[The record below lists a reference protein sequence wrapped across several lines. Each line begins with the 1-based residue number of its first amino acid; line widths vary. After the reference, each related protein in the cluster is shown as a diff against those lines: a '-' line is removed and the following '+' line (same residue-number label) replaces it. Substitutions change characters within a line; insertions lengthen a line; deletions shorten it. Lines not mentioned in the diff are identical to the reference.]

1 MSIHPSAMI
10 DPKAVLGRNVTVGPF
25 AVIDESVELGEGCVI
40 GPHAVILRH
49 VTMGEGNR
57 VHAGAVIGD
66 LPQDLAFKGEPSY
79 VKIGQRNTFREGV
92 TIHRGTKPGT
102 TTEIGNDC
110 FLMGHT
116 HVAHN
121 CRLGNRVITVNGA
134 VLGGYVEVGDRA
146 FISAHVM
153 VHQFVKIGGG
163 VMIGGAA
170 GLSKDVPP
178 YCLVESMARNCVQGL
193 NVVGARRAGLSAEDR
208 RQIKEAFKM
217 LYLSELNV
225 SQALERM
232 KARFSCGPA
241 AEFTAFVERS
251 GRGICR
257 YSGSREGEANESGA
271 E

>member
-1 MSIHPSAMI
+1 MNIHPSAVI
-10 DPKAVLGRNVTVGPF
+10 DPKAVLGRDVTVGPF
-25 AVIDESVELGEGCVI
+25 AFIDESVEIGEGCVI
-40 GPHAVILRH
+40 GPHAAILRH

-79 VKIGQRNTFREGV
+79 VKIGRRNTFREGL

-102 TTEIGNDC
+102 TTEIGDDC
-110 FLMGHT
+110 FLMGHV

-121 CRLGNRVITVNGA
+121 CKLGNRVIAVNGA
-134 VLGGYVEVGDRA
+134 VFGGYVEVGDRA
-146 FISAHVM
+146 FFSAHVM

-163 VMIGGAA
+163 AMVGGAA

-178 YCLVESMARNCVQGL
+178 YCLVQSMARNSVQGL

-208 RQIKEAFKM
+208 RQVKEAFKM

-232 KARFSCGPA
+232 KVLFTSGPA
-241 AEFTAFVERS
+241 AEFTTFVEHS
-251 GRGICR
+251 KRGICR
-257 YSGSREGEANESGA
+257 YSGSRGSEADESDA